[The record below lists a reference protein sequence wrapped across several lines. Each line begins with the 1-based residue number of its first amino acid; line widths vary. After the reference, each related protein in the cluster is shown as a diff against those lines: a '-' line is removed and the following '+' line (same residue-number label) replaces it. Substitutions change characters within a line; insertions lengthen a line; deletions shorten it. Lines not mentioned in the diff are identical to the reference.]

1 MFVCQIL
8 FVMVNVAELRNGRIM
23 EYFRVR
29 DFEAPLIRLVNLS
42 NHVTYHLPSDA
53 LNVEIIEKFCQD
65 YLEGKAKVSPTL
77 LCYVAQRQNPGG
89 SLSLCV

>member
-8 FVMVNVAELRNGRIM
+8 FVLVNVAELRNGRMM

-53 LNVEIIEKFCQD
+53 LSVEIIERFCQD
-65 YLEGKAKVSPTL
+65 YLEGKAKVSPIH
-77 LCYVAQRQNPGG
+77 LCCVAQRQNPGG
-89 SLSLCV
+89 SSSLCV